1 MKTKLLLLGLLPALF
16 IGNLTLSSCSD
27 DTKDDLVSGMTT
39 PKLGEVTIVE
49 STLTHNAVTLNAEL
63 LDWGGAEANSSGIC
77 WSTTVN
83 PSVELPTK
91 AKVAMTDPGKYEIP
105 ITGLIPETKYYAR
118 SFARNSRGLVYSEQF
133 EFETKAESPDM
144 MDYAEVSDPQLVG
157 EPGKIL
163 ANVKS
168 TVVSNGGGTLK
179 RAGFVV
185 SEKSS
190 PTLEDKVYEMAMP
203 KLGSLEITLNSLLAN
218 TTYYVRSFAENAKG
232 VVYSANEISFTTQQA
247 NMSLKGN
254 CGKTLLIGGTAEV
267 PLYTPD
273 CLSEKAEKIIE
284 TEYNVLQIP
293 CYPSAWGGS
302 WAEDGTMNLD
312 TQKAY
317 VDWCKDRNIKTIGH
331 CMIGTSDT
339 DYPDWFKNKPYSKAE
354 LEAELENRIK
364 TVIEKMGGD
373 RVDMWN
379 VVNEIIVKGIY
390 VPCKWT
396 DLGYEDIE
404 VAGSKAN
411 PKPKIPIY
419 IRKAFEYAKK
429 YAPAAEL
436 ILSAGH
442 TTYAK
447 SNVYNTFIMSASTD
461 LTSIAFRQLAEH
473 LQANGLVTT
482 IGLQLNQVQ
491 AQGGFDKPEG
501 MAGWAQIPGHVKFFK
516 DKGFKVLINEVSIS
530 KNKKAADPVFT
541 TEDLGKQKN
550 AYNIFVGA
558 AVDAGV
564 DGILFSGL
572 GDGWDTEFR
581 PYDEAHLYDSKRD
594 RKPAFEG
601 VRDALMERFPSED

>member
-185 SEKSS
+185 SEKSN

-218 TTYYVRSFAENAKG
+218 TTYYVRTFAENAKG

-267 PLYTPD
+267 PLFTPD

-293 CYPSAWGGS
+293 CYPSAWNS
-302 WAEDGTMNLD
+302 WETPETMNLD
-312 TQKAY
+312 AQRQY
-317 VDWCKDRNIKTIGH
+317 VDWCRERNIKTIGH
-331 CMIGTSDT
+331 FMIGTNAAY
-339 DYPDWFKNKPYSKAE
+339 YPEWFNAKVWTPEE
-354 LEAELENRIK
+354 LEAALENRIK

-373 RVDMWN
+373 KVDMWT
-379 VVNEIIVKGIY
+379 VVNEAIDKGNY
-390 VPCKWT
+390 VTCKWSA
-396 DLGYEDIE
+396 LGTEPAQAAGPKKDIP
-404 VAGSKAN
+404 V
-411 PKPKIPIY
+411 Y
-419 IRKAFEYAKK
+419 ISKAFEFVHK
-429 YAPAAEL
+429 YAPSAEL
-436 ILSAGH
+436 ILSER
-442 TTYAK
+442 
-447 SNVYNTFIMSASTD
+447 TFIMSMPTD
-461 LTSIAFRQLAEH
+461 KTVVAFRQLAEH
-473 LQANGLVTT
+473 LQAKGLLQAV
-482 IGLQLNQVQ
+482 GLQLHQVQ
-491 AQGGFDKPEG
+491 AQGGFDNPEG
-501 MAGWAQIPGHVKFFK
+501 MAGWAQMPKHVTYFK
-516 DKGFKVLINEVSIS
+516 DKGLKVLINEVTIS
-530 KNKKAADPVFT
+530 KTKKEADSAFT
-541 TEDLGKQKN
+541 PEDLGKQKR
-550 AYNIFVGA
+550 AYKKFVET

-564 DGILFSGL
+564 DGILFWGL
-572 GDGWDTEFR
+572 GDGWNTYR
-581 PYDEAHLYDSKRD
+581 PYDEAQLYDHKRD

-601 VRDALMERFPSED
+601 VLEALMERFPAED